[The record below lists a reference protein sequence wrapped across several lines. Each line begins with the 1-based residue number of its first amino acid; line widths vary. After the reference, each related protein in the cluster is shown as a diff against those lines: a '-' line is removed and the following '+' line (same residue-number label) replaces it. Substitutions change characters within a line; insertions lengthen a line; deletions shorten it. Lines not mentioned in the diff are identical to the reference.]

1 MSNMNE
7 REYRNIEREERQDAK
22 SASYDKINSICKTCL
37 DFVETKITK
46 RGNRICIR
54 CSGAIQ

>member
-1 MSNMNE
+1 MNE